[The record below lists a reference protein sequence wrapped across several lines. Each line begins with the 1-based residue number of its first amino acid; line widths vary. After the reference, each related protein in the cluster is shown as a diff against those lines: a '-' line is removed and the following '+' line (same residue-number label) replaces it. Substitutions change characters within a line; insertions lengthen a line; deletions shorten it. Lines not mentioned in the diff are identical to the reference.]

1 MQRILCLI
9 PIILCTLVLRAQ
21 EPKKPTSSEIYQQ
34 IQSLNFLGNV
44 LYLAAHPDD
53 ENTSLITY
61 FSKKHHAN
69 TAYLSL
75 TRGDGGQNLIG
86 SEIGEKL
93 GIIRTQELLQARQID
108 GGQQFF
114 SRAKDFGYS
123 KTPEE
128 TLDIWNKDKILADV
142 VRVLRK
148 FRPDIII
155 NRFDHRT
162 SGSTHGHHTTSA
174 LLSVEAFDL
183 ASKSES
189 FSNQLETLKTWQP
202 KRLYFNTSPW
212 FYGSQEEFEAADK
225 SNFTELNVNKFYP
238 VEGLSNNEIAALSRS
253 QHKSQGFG
261 NTGSRGDKIEYL
273 ELIKGDKNSNQN
285 PFEGIN
291 TTWTRIPEG
300 KAIGKILNK
309 VEKNYN
315 FKKPWQSVP
324 ELMNA
329 LEKIEQIDD
338 EFWREQK
345 LAQIKQVI
353 SSCLGLFAE
362 AKSSSAYANPGDSVD
377 INFEFINRSPVEVK
391 LKSIVLNQSK
401 TISTKPISLENNA
414 DFKFSESIEISK
426 KISYTTPYWLK
437 SIGELGVYEVENPNL
452 IGLPETPK
460 PLNFTYTFEIEG
472 KYFELTKALIY
483 KYNDPV
489 KGEVYEDFEIL
500 PKVSVGFQES
510 VFTFKNGETK
520 RITVDVKSFDN
531 NISGRLSLDA
541 PADWQIQPEFH
552 QVEIEQAG
560 DSQNFTFEVT
570 PTQNSEVNI
579 NPNLEI
585 SGENFNQKVSEIN
598 YDHIGKHF
606 LLEQSKAKF
615 INFDIKLV
623 DKKIAYIN
631 GAGSSV
637 AKNLADLGFEIS
649 TFEADDINAKLL
661 KEFDVVIM
669 GIRAYNIHKSLAY
682 NQSDLYEFVENG
694 GTMIVQY
701 NTNRG
706 LKLDNIA
713 PFPMK
718 ISRERV
724 TEENAK
730 VRFLNPSHPVL
741 NVPNKI
747 EQSDFENWV
756 QERGLYFPDEW
767 SDEFTP
773 ILSMNDTNES
783 PKESSIL
790 VASYGKGHYV
800 YTGLSFFRE
809 LPAGV
814 SGAYKL
820 LVNLIALGDE

>member
-9 PIILCTLVLRAQ
+9 PVLLFAFVLRAQ
-21 EPKKPTSSEIYQQ
+21 APEKPTNSEIYQQ

-61 FSKKHHAN
+61 FSKHYHAN

-86 SEIGEKL
+86 SHIGEKL
-93 GIIRTQELLQARQID
+93 GMIRTQELLQARQID

-128 TLDIWNKDKILADV
+128 TLKIWNKDKILADV
-142 VRVLRK
+142 VRILRK

-174 LLSVEAFDL
+174 LLSVEAFNKAND
-183 ASKSES
+183 SKV
-189 FSNQLETLKTWQP
+189 FPNQLETLKTWQP
-202 KRLYFNTSPW
+202 KRLFFNTSPW
-212 FYGSQEEFEAADK
+212 FYDNQEEFEAADK
-225 SNFTELNVNKFYP
+225 SNFIEINVNQFYP

-261 NTGSRGDKIEYL
+261 NTGSRGDKIEYI
-273 ELIKGDKNSNQN
+273 ELVKGEKNSNKN

-300 KAIGKILNK
+300 KEIGKILNK
-309 VEKNYN
+309 VEDHYN
-315 FKKPWQSVP
+315 FKKPWQSIP
-324 ELMNA
+324 ELMQA
-329 LEKIEQIDD
+329 LEKIENIED

-345 LAQIKQVI
+345 LAQIKKVI

-362 AKSSSAYANPGDSVD
+362 AKSSSAYANPGDSLKID
-377 INFEFINRSPVEVK
+377 FEIIHRSPVEVN
-391 LKSIVLNQSK
+391 LKSISLNQNK
-401 TISTKPISLENNA
+401 TISVQPISLENNE
-414 DFKFSESIEISK
+414 DLKFSESIEISEN
-426 KISYTTPYWLK
+426 SNYTTPYWLK
-437 SIGELGVYEVENPNL
+437 SEGELGVYEVDNPNL

-460 PLNFTYTFEIEG
+460 PINFTYTFEIEG
-472 KYFELTKALIY
+472 KTFTLTKPLIY

-520 RITVDVKSFDN
+520 SISVDVKSYDDQ
-531 NISGRLSLDA
+531 ISGRLKLEA
-541 PADWQIQPEFH
+541 PSDWQIQPEFH
-552 QVEIEQAG
+552 KVEIEQAG
-560 DSQNFTFEVT
+560 DSKSFTFEVT
-570 PTQNSEVNI
+570 PTQNSEIEI
-579 NPNLEI
+579 NPSLEI

-598 YDHIGKHF
+598 YEHIGKHF
-606 LLEQSKAKF
+606 LIENSKSKF

-637 AKNLADLGFEIS
+637 AKNLSDLGFDIQS
-649 TFEADDINAKLL
+649 FEADEISAKLL
-661 KEFDVVIM
+661 ENLDVVIM

-682 NQSDLYEFVENG
+682 KQSDLFEFVKNG

-701 NTNRG
+701 NT
-706 LKLDNIA
+706 
-713 PFPMK
+713 
-718 ISRERV
+718 
-724 TEENAK
+724 
-730 VRFLNPSHPVL
+730 
-741 NVPNKI
+741 
-747 EQSDFENWV
+747 
-756 QERGLYFPDEW
+756 
-767 SDEFTP
+767 
-773 ILSMNDTNES
+773 
-783 PKESSIL
+783 
-790 VASYGKGHYV
+790 
-800 YTGLSFFRE
+800 
-809 LPAGV
+809 
-814 SGAYKL
+814 
-820 LVNLIALGDE
+820 